1 MMDKG
6 GMDMQGVKLYFAAV
20 LLLLAAALRIL
31 FPDTVQAARAWLG
44 DTLDPEGTG
53 RELAAT
59 LGRELDGF
67 ELPDGLVSVFFS
79 PEDRP

>member
-31 FPDTVQAARAWLG
+31 FPDTVQAARAWLH
-44 DTLDPEGTG
+44 DTLDPNGAG
-53 RELAAT
+53 RELVAT
-59 LGRELDGF
+59 LGQELDDF
-67 ELPDGLVSVFFS
+67 ELPDRLVSVFS
-79 PEDRP
+79 AWEDKP